1 MNDALVGDAG
11 QSPERYGGQ
20 IADAI
25 RGGNLDQA
33 FVGNM
38 AAPAAS

>member
-1 MNDALVGDAG
+1 MNHALVGDAG
-11 QSPERYGGQ
+11 QSPERYGREVG
-20 IADAI
+20 DAI
-25 RGGNLDQA
+25 RGRNLDQA